1 MEAMYGKG
9 YPQEQLEG
17 TEYPEQAFLAWVD
30 GLDLGK
36 QSGSGDVQRNKHYE
50 DGATK
55 RAASEGRRSL
65 PFREFG

>member
-1 MEAMYGKG
+1 MEKTTHKNSWRKLGIQSK
-9 YPQEQLEG
+9 L
-17 TEYPEQAFLAWVD
+17 FLAWVD

-36 QSGSGDVQRNKHYE
+36 QSGSGDVQRNKRCKDE
-50 DGATK
+50 ATK